1 MHLLTARAADPSLL
15 LSATQTFYFAAVME
29 VKAKLDHEGLKA
41 QRNGQEMI
49 REDIHS
55 RFEGLKKPFLTE
67 MVDKVK
73 NVFFYP
79 VYVLSPGGKW
89 STEHNAVG

>member
-15 LSATQTFYFAAVME
+15 LSAMQTFYFAAVME
-29 VKAKLDHEGLKA
+29 VKTELDHEGWKA
-41 QRNGQEMI
+41 QRNDQEMI
-49 REDIHS
+49 RGEIRS
-55 RFEGLKKPFLTE
+55 RFGGLKKPFLAE

-79 VYVLSPGGKW
+79 VYVLSPGAKW
-89 STEHNAVG
+89 STGRNAVG